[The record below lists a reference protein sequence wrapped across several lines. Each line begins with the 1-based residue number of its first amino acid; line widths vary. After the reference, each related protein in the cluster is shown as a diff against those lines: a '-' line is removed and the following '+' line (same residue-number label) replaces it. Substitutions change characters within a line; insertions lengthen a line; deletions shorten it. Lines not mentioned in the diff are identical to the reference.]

1 MRSHVDTDA
10 VVERT
15 RALVAVDTQNPPGNE
30 RELLGVC
37 REMLE
42 PFGAVF
48 EEFEPAPGR
57 ASLLATL
64 GDAPGG
70 GNGAGAPGG
79 ERLAGA
85 ARRGH
90 RPTLIVNGH
99 LDVVPVHRPG
109 WTHDPF
115 AGELVDG
122 RLYGRG
128 TADMKGGIAAAVE
141 ALAALE
147 RAGRERAC
155 DVVFHLV
162 ADEERGGAFGTA
174 ALVAEGKVRGDGC
187 VVPEPTG
194 LAVCVAERGLFT
206 ATITLHGRPAHGS
219 EPRNGVSAVEKA
231 AKVVLAL
238 HAADF
243 GGPDHELLGRPT
255 CNVGMIEGGTGHN
268 TVAERCTLVADRRV
282 LPGGTRESV
291 EAELR
296 ARIDAIA
303 DADLRYDLEPDVF
316 GEASELD
323 RTHPFVAGVQAAV
336 AAVLGEAAPVIGM
349 HFTTDARF
357 VRNQAGIPTVVLGP
371 GEIGQAHTNDEF
383 VAVSQLVDAA
393 AVYAE
398 LFATFDG

>member
-1 MRSHVDTDA
+1 MRVHVDGDA

-30 RELLGVC
+30 RRVLGAC

-42 PFGAVF
+42 PFGARF
-48 EEFEPAPGR
+48 EEVEPAPGR
-57 ASLLATL
+57 ASLLATV
-64 GDAPGG
+64 GSGG
-70 GNGAGAPGG
+70 
-79 ERLAGA
+79 
-85 ARRGH
+85 
-90 RPTLIVNGH
+90 RPTLMVNGH

-115 AGELVDG
+115 AGELEDG

-141 ALAALE
+141 ALAALR
-147 RAGRERAC
+147 RAGREPAC

-162 ADEERGGAFGTA
+162 ADEERGGALGTA
-174 ALVAEGKVRGDGC
+174 AIVAQGRARADAC

-206 ATITLHGRPAHGS
+206 ATITVHGRPAHGS
-219 EPRNGVSAVEKA
+219 EPRDGVSAVEKA

-243 GGPDHELLGRPT
+243 GGPEHELLGRPT
-255 CNVGMIEGGTGHN
+255 CNIGVIEGGTGHN
-268 TVAERCTLVADRRV
+268 TVAERCTLVADRRL
-282 LPGGTRESV
+282 LPGGTGASV

-296 ARIDAIA
+296 ARIDGIG

-323 RTHPFVAGVQAAV
+323 RSHPFVAEVQAAV
-336 AAVLGEAAPVIGM
+336 AAALGRPAPVIGM
-349 HFTTDARF
+349 RFTTDARF
-357 VRNQAGIPTVVLGP
+357 LRNQAGIPTVVLGP
-371 GEIGQAHTNDEF
+371 GEIAQAHTNDEF

>member
-1 MRSHVDTDA
+1 MRAHVDADA

-15 RALVAVDTQNPPGNE
+15 QALVAVDTQNPPGNE
-30 RELLGVC
+30 REALGVC
-37 REMLE
+37 RDMLE
-42 PFGAVF
+42 PFGTRF

-57 ASLLATL
+57 ASLLAVV
-64 GDAPGG
+64 GDGDG
-70 GNGAGAPGG
+70 SDG
-79 ERLAGA
+79 
-85 ARRGH
+85 

-115 AGELVDG
+115 AGELDDG

-128 TADMKGGIAAAVE
+128 TTDMKGGIAAAVE

-147 RAGRERAC
+147 RAGREPAC
-155 DVVFHLV
+155 ALAFHLV
-162 ADEERGGAFGTA
+162 ADEERGGALGTA
-174 ALVAEGKVRGDGC
+174 ALVAEGRVNGAAC
-187 VVPEPTG
+187 LVPEPTG
-194 LAVCVAERGLFT
+194 LALCVAERGLFT
-206 ATITLHGRPAHGS
+206 AAITVHGRPAHGS
-219 EPRNGVSAVEKA
+219 EPRDGVSAVEKA

-255 CNVGMIEGGTGHN
+255 CNVGTIEGGSGHN
-268 TVAERCTLVADRRV
+268 TVAERCTVVIDRRL
-282 LPGGTRESV
+282 LPGSTGESA

-296 ARIDAIA
+296 ALIDAIG
-303 DADLRYDLEPDVF
+303 DPELRYDLEPDVF
-316 GEASELD
+316 GEASELE
-323 RTHPFVAGVQAAV
+323 RSHPFVADLQSAFSAA
-336 AAVLGEAAPVIGM
+336 LGREAPVIGM
-349 HFTTDARF
+349 RFTTDARF
-357 VRNQAGIPTVVLGP
+357 VRNQAGIPAVVCGP
-371 GEIGQAHTNDEF
+371 GEIGQAHTNDEW

>member
-1 MRSHVDTDA
+1 MRAHVDTDA

-15 RALVAVDTQNPPGNE
+15 RALVAVDTRNPPGNE
-30 RELLGVC
+30 RQALGLC
-37 REMLE
+37 RELLE
-42 PFGAVF
+42 PFGASF

-57 ASLLATL
+57 ASLLATV
-64 GDAPGG
+64 
-70 GNGAGAPGG
+70 GAGDG
-79 ERLAGA
+79 R
-85 ARRGH
+85 

-115 AGELVDG
+115 AGELEDG

-147 RAGRERAC
+147 RAGREPAC

-162 ADEERGGAFGTA
+162 ADEERGGGFGTA
-174 ALVAEGKVRGDGC
+174 ALVKAGKVRGDAC

-194 LAVCVAERGLFT
+194 LAVCVAERGLFVANVT
-206 ATITLHGRPAHGS
+206 VHGRPAHGS

-243 GGPDHELLGRPT
+243 GGPEHELLGRPT
-255 CNVGMIEGGTGHN
+255 CNIGMIEGGTGHN
-268 TVAERCTLVADRRV
+268 TVAERCTVVVDRRL
-282 LPGGTRESV
+282 LPGSTGRSA
-291 EAELR
+291 EAEVR
-296 ARIDAIA
+296 ALIDAIG
-303 DADLRYDLEPDVF
+303 DADLRYDLDPEVF

-323 RTHPFVAGVQAAV
+323 RSHPFVADVQSAI
-336 AAVLGEAAPVIGM
+336 AAVLGQPAPVIGM
-349 HFTTDARF
+349 RFTTDARF
-357 VRNQAGIPTVVLGP
+357 VRNQAAIPTVVLGP
-371 GEIGQAHTNDEF
+371 GGIAQAHTNDEF
-383 VAVSQLVDAA
+383 VAVDQLADAA